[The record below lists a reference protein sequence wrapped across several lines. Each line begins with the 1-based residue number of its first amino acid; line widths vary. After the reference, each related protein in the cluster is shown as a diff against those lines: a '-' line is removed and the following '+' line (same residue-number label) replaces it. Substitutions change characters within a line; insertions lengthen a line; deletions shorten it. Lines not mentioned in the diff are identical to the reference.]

1 MRRLLL
7 VSYYFPPLAG
17 SGVFRPLR
25 LVKYLPLAGW
35 QVSVVTVSG
44 RARVLKD
51 ETLVAEV
58 PAETRVERTFSL
70 EPRTALLA
78 LGKLGLRALALRT
91 QPWLMTP
98 DDQRGWVPF
107 AVRRAARLLEE
118 IPHHAV
124 LSTSGPASAHL
135 VAREIRERCGIP
147 WVADFRDEWTTNP
160 YLRYPTAWHRRLNRR
175 LERAVL
181 TEADRVVCV
190 STPWLQNLRA
200 LVPDEPE
207 SKFVTLPNGY
217 DAEHF
222 PERPAGR
229 PERFRIVYTGTF
241 YGHRS
246 PRVFLEAVRR
256 ILAEGRVPPED
267 LEVELVGHTAG
278 VEGLAG
284 LSDDNV
290 RVVEQQ
296 THRDA
301 VRRLRD
307 AAVLLLV
314 IPPEGGA
321 GNHTGKLFNYL
332 AAGRPLLALAPEPN
346 VAADLIRESR
356 SGLVAPPDDAVA
368 VAEAVVEL
376 HRRWRRGDPFEQD
389 RAVIGRYE
397 AKPQAA
403 AYARLLDALV

>member
-1 MRRLLL
+1 MKRLLL
-7 VSYYFPPLAG
+7 VTYYFPPLAG

-25 LVKYLPLAGW
+25 LAKYLPRAGW
-35 QVSVVTVSG
+35 QVSIVTVSES
-44 RARVLKD
+44 ARVLKD

-58 PAETRVERTFSL
+58 PGGTRVERTFSL

-78 LGKLGLRALALRT
+78 LGKLGLRGLARRF
-91 QPWLMTP
+91 QPWLMVP

-107 AVRRAARLLEE
+107 AVRRARRVLDEV
-118 IPHHAV
+118 PHHAV
-124 LSTSGPASAHL
+124 LSTSGPTSAHL
-135 VAREIRERCGIP
+135 VAREIRERSGIP

-190 STPWLQNLRA
+190 STPWLENLRA
-200 LVPDEPE
+200 LVPEEPE
-207 SKFVTLPNGY
+207 TKFVTLPNGY
-217 DAEHF
+217 DADHF
-222 PERPAGR
+222 PDGPAERPG
-229 PERFRIVYTGTF
+229 RFRIVYTGTF

-246 PRVFLEAVRR
+246 PRVFLEAVREVMADGR
-256 ILAEGRVPPED
+256 IPPED
-267 LEVELVGHTAG
+267 LEVELVGHTVGA
-278 VEGLAG
+278 AG
-284 LSDDNV
+284 LGGMSEKHV
-290 RVVEQQ
+290 RVIEQQ
-296 THRDA
+296 THREA

-314 IPPEGGA
+314 IPREGGV

-356 SGLVAPPDDAVA
+356 SGLVVPPDDAVA
-368 VAEAVVEL
+368 VADALVEL
-376 HRRWRRGDPFEQD
+376 HRRWRRGEPFEQE
-389 RAVIGRYE
+389 RAVIERYE
-397 AKPQAA
+397 ARPQAD